1 MASHTGAGRR
11 ELPGPAEP
19 LPVPVTDSHTHLDA
33 TFAMTGLTVA
43 EAIEQANAVNV
54 TRLVQVGCDVA
65 SSQWAVDIAESHRQ
79 VIAAVALHPNDA
91 ARLGPELPSAIEA
104 IEALLVDAHD
114 RVRAVGETGIDHY
127 RTTEPDAQRVQAEA
141 FAAHIALAKKYDKT
155 LVIHDR
161 DAHAEVLDVLAAEGW
176 PDRVVMHCF
185 SGDLAHARACLE
197 RGAFLSFPG
206 VTTYKA
212 NRDLQEAAR
221 HTPADKILVE
231 TDAPYLT
238 PVPERGRPNASFLI
252 PHTVR
257 FLAALRE
264 DDLTTLCGHLHANG
278 DSAFGHW

>member
-1 MASHTGAGRR
+1 MARRTGAERR
-11 ELPGPAEP
+11 ALPGPAEA

-33 TFAMTGLTVA
+33 TFEMTGLSVTD
-43 EAIEQANAVNV
+43 AIAQAKAVNV

-65 SSQWAVDIAESHRQ
+65 SSQWAVETARTHPE

-91 ARLGPELPSAIEA
+91 ARLGTELPAAITA

-127 RTTEPDAQRVQAEA
+127 RTTEPADRRLQAEA
-141 FAAHIALAKKYDKT
+141 FAAHIELAKKYDKT

-161 DAHAEVLDVLAAEGW
+161 DAHREVLDVLAAEGW

-185 SGDLAHARACLE
+185 SGDVTHARVCLAH
-197 RGAFLSFPG
+197 GAHLSFPG
-206 VTTYKA
+206 VTTYRA

-221 HTPADKILVE
+221 HTPADRILVE

-238 PVPERGRPNASFLI
+238 PVPERGKPNASFLI

-257 FLAALRE
+257 FLAELRG
-264 DDLTTLCGHLHANG
+264 DDLATLSDHLHSNC
-278 DSAFGHW
+278 DTAFGPW